1 MPFVI
6 ILTVKQSVAV
16 IVSKSPSET
25 MDCLQMFIVK
35 ILIIQNTHGRHI
47 YMKQKDG
54 VSVQI
59 GGETESERERE
70 SEGAWIA
77 AN

>member
-6 ILTVKQSVAV
+6 ILTVKQSVAI

-25 MDCLQMFIVK
+25 TDCPQMFIVK
-35 ILIIQNTHGRHI
+35 ILIIQNTQGHHI
-47 YMKQKDG
+47 YMKRKEG
-54 VSVQI
+54 ASLQI
-59 GGETESERERE
+59 GRETERE